1 MGMSSGSGSG
11 NLLLLFETFASASV
25 RVCYEYTFIPAPS
38 ALGVLALG
46 GLVATRRRR

>member
-1 MGMSSGSGSG
+1 MGMSSGSGAG

-38 ALGVLALG
+38 AMGLLAVG
-46 GLVATRRRR
+46 GLAATRRRR